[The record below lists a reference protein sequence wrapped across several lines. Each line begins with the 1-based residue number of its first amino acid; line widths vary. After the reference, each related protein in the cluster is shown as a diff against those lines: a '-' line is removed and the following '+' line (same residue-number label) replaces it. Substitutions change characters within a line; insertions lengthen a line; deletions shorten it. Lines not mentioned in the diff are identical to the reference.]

1 MATIKKDTL
10 HPENEPEVDIYPKTS
25 IDQVENL
32 QANLD
37 ALNGDIA
44 NANSEISAV
53 SNRVY
58 ANERN
63 ITDLQQDVDK
73 NIMDIATAESNIQG
87 LQGSVSTIAEKVD
100 TTETELVQ
108 LTEQVERVG
117 NQTNENTSDISNLNT
132 AYNSYNDYTIVSNGF
147 LLTYLSGKQIELPIK
162 AGTNVTF
169 SKYPGSNQ
177 IIINSTGGSVPDNIA
192 LLDAANTF
200 TAQNTFN
207 KLTYFKDNVFFQ
219 NIPASFEDSTRKL
232 KLLLNYNGFI
242 KSNRDTG
249 NTYNITFP
257 NQTGTIALTTDIP
270 SLADYP
276 TTIFF
281 NNYNAGIGY
290 KDISTG
296 TIKTVVSTDNNGAQ
310 IVLGDSNT
318 GLTLAT
324 NARPKVLEDST
335 VKEVAYVSDIP
346 NTSSFPTLAGNN
358 KWAGDNIFDGFSK
371 SIRVNGL
378 FQVSGDEELISAT
391 YNQVSYD
398 GFNIAYMD
406 GENQNIF
413 HIGIDFENK
422 ARFGFDKY
430 DGSSYNLYIPEKD
443 GTIALLSDI
452 PSTSSFPTLTGN
464 NTWAGK
470 NIFNNGITTGITKYA
485 DYITYR
491 QYIFN
496 FPNKNGTLALV
507 EDIPS
512 GTSQDFSTYSDY
524 EVVDKGFLL
533 TYVDGSKFE
542 LPIKAGTNVTFSKYP
557 NTNQV
562 VINAT
567 GGNGGGDVY
576 TSANNTFT
584 GNNYFNGQVIC
595 ANNKGLDI
603 KSGVG
608 TYRFIGLD
616 NDCGITIIKPDLKIY
631 RLVIPDK
638 NGTLSTVED
647 IPISLMYSSSRLGVN
662 SVDFPF
668 NIDKNYFFT
677 ITMTNTGESK
687 SFIYAK
693 GINATYTIVVNSS
706 TSFEVKLDAT
716 GSSTRL
722 IFTNKSN
729 ADPFVV
735 RAEISN

>member
-1 MATIKKDTL
+1 MAIKKDTL
-10 HPENEPEVDIYPKTS
+10 HPENEPEIDIYPKTS

-37 ALNGDIA
+37 ALNGDLANVNGEIA
-44 NANSEISAV
+44 NIANKV
-53 SNRVY
+53 G
-58 ANERN
+58 
-63 ITDLQQDVDK
+63 
-73 NIMDIATAESNIQG
+73 DINKD
-87 LQGSVSTIAEKVD
+87 VSTLKYND
-100 TTETELVQ
+100 TNQ
-108 LTEQVERVG
+108 DRRIQVL
-117 NQTNENTSDISNLNT
+117 ENTSGTTINRVEIAENNISDIRDDITVLNT
-132 AYNSYNDYTIVSNGF
+132 AYGSYTDYTKVTNGF

-169 SKYPGSNQ
+169 SKYPGTNQ
-177 IIINSTGGSVPDNIA
+177 IVINATGGSVPDNIA
-192 LLDAANTF
+192 ILSA
-200 TAQNTFN
+200 
-207 KLTYFKDNVFFQ
+207 DNVF
-219 NIPASFEDSTRKL
+219 
-232 KLLLNYNGFI
+232 
-242 KSNRDTG
+242 TG
-249 NTYNITFP
+249 NNQFVNIRSIGILEFYGGDKQYRFSRTTSGFKFFIISGDNINSLLFP
-257 NQTGTIALTTDIP
+257 NRTGTLALVEDLP
-270 SLADYP
+270 KLADYP

-290 KDISTG
+290 KDTSTG
-296 TIKTVVSTDNNGAQ
+296 TTKTVVSTDNNGAQ
-310 IVLGDSNT
+310 IVIGDSNT

-358 KWAGDNIFDGFSK
+358 KWTGDNIFDGFSK

-413 HIGIDFENK
+413 HIGLDFENK

-452 PSTSSFPTLTGN
+452 P
-464 NTWAGK
+464 
-470 NIFNNGITTGITKYA
+470 
-485 DYITYR
+485 
-491 QYIFN
+491 
-496 FPNKNGTLALV
+496 
-507 EDIPS
+507 
-512 GTSQDFSTYSDY
+512 
-524 EVVDKGFLL
+524 
-533 TYVDGSKFE
+533 
-542 LPIKAGTNVTFSKYP
+542 
-557 NTNQV
+557 
-562 VINAT
+562 
-567 GGNGGGDVY
+567 
-576 TSANNTFT
+576 
-584 GNNYFNGQVIC
+584 
-595 ANNKGLDI
+595 
-603 KSGVG
+603 
-608 TYRFIGLD
+608 
-616 NDCGITIIKPDLKIY
+616 
-631 RLVIPDK
+631 
-638 NGTLSTVED
+638 
-647 IPISLMYSSSRLGVN
+647 ISLMYSSSRLGVN

-668 NIDKNYFFT
+668 NTDKNYFFT

-693 GINATYTIVVNSS
+693 GTNATYTIVINSS

>member
-44 NANSEISAV
+44 NANGEIANISTNVENIANKVGDINKDV
-53 SNRVY
+53 STLKYNDTNQDRRIQVLENTSGTTINRVEI
-58 ANERN
+58 AENN
-63 ITDLQQDVDK
+63 ITDLQNDVNQ
-73 NIMDIATAESNIQG
+73 NIIDI
-87 LQGSVSTIAEKVD
+87 
-100 TTETELVQ
+100 
-108 LTEQVERVG
+108 
-117 NQTNENTSDISNLNT
+117 SDIRDDITVLNT
-132 AYNSYNDYTIVSNGF
+132 AYGSYTDYTEVTNGF

-169 SKYPGSNQ
+169 SKYPGTNQ
-177 IIINSTGGSVPDNIA
+177 IVINATGGSVPDNIA
-192 LLDAANTF
+192 LLSA
-200 TAQNTFN
+200 
-207 KLTYFKDNVFFQ
+207 DNDF
-219 NIPASFEDSTRKL
+219 
-232 KLLLNYNGFI
+232 
-242 KSNRDTG
+242 TG
-249 NTYNITFP
+249 NNQFVNIRSLGILEFYGGDKQYRFSKTTSGFKFFIISGDNINSLLFP
-257 NQTGTIALTTDIP
+257 NKTGTIAITTDIP

-290 KDISTG
+290 KDTSTG

-346 NTSSFPTLAGNN
+346 NTSSFPTLTGNNTWSGKNIFNNGITTGITKYADYITYHQYIFNFPNKNGTLALVEDIPNTSSFPTLAGNN
-358 KWAGDNIFDGFSK
+358 KWTGDNTFDGFSK

-413 HIGIDFENK
+413 HIGLDFENK

-452 PSTSSFPTLTGN
+452 P
-464 NTWAGK
+464 
-470 NIFNNGITTGITKYA
+470 
-485 DYITYR
+485 
-491 QYIFN
+491 
-496 FPNKNGTLALV
+496 
-507 EDIPS
+507 
-512 GTSQDFSTYSDY
+512 
-524 EVVDKGFLL
+524 
-533 TYVDGSKFE
+533 
-542 LPIKAGTNVTFSKYP
+542 
-557 NTNQV
+557 
-562 VINAT
+562 
-567 GGNGGGDVY
+567 
-576 TSANNTFT
+576 
-584 GNNYFNGQVIC
+584 
-595 ANNKGLDI
+595 
-603 KSGVG
+603 
-608 TYRFIGLD
+608 
-616 NDCGITIIKPDLKIY
+616 
-631 RLVIPDK
+631 
-638 NGTLSTVED
+638 
-647 IPISLMYSSSRLGVN
+647 ISLMYSSSRLGGN

-693 GINATYTIVVNSS
+693 GISSTYTIVINSS
-706 TSFEVKLDAT
+706 TSFEVKLNAT

-735 RAEISN
+735 RAEISK

>member
-10 HPENEPEVDIYPKTS
+10 HPENEPKVDIYPKTS

-44 NANSEISAV
+44 NANGEI
-53 SNRVY
+53 
-58 ANERN
+58 ANIAN
-63 ITDLQQDVDK
+63 KVG
-73 NIMDIATAESNIQG
+73 DINKD
-87 LQGSVSTIAEKVD
+87 VSTLKYND
-100 TTETELVQ
+100 TNQ
-108 LTEQVERVG
+108 DRRIQVL
-117 NQTNENTSDISNLNT
+117 ENTSGTTINRVEIAENNISDIRDDITVLNT
-132 AYNSYNDYTIVSNGF
+132 AYGSYTDYTKVTNGF

-169 SKYPGSNQ
+169 SKYPGTNQ
-177 IIINSTGGSVPDNIA
+177 IVINATGGSVPDNIA
-192 LLDAANTF
+192 ILSA
-200 TAQNTFN
+200 
-207 KLTYFKDNVFFQ
+207 DNVF
-219 NIPASFEDSTRKL
+219 
-232 KLLLNYNGFI
+232 
-242 KSNRDTG
+242 TG
-249 NTYNITFP
+249 NNQFVNIRSIGILEFYGGDKQYRFSRTTSGFKFFIISGDNINSLLFP
-257 NQTGTIALTTDIP
+257 NRTGTLALVEDLP
-270 SLADYP
+270 KLADYP

-290 KDISTG
+290 KDTSTG
-296 TIKTVVSTDNNGAQ
+296 TTKTVVSTDNNGAQ
-310 IVLGDSNT
+310 IVIGDSNT

-358 KWAGDNIFDGFSK
+358 TWSGKNIFNNGITTGITKYADYITYRQYIFNFPNKKGTLALVEDIPNTSSFPTLAGNNKWTGDNIFDGFSK

-413 HIGIDFENK
+413 HIGLDFENK

-452 PSTSSFPTLTGN
+452 P
-464 NTWAGK
+464 
-470 NIFNNGITTGITKYA
+470 
-485 DYITYR
+485 
-491 QYIFN
+491 
-496 FPNKNGTLALV
+496 
-507 EDIPS
+507 
-512 GTSQDFSTYSDY
+512 
-524 EVVDKGFLL
+524 
-533 TYVDGSKFE
+533 
-542 LPIKAGTNVTFSKYP
+542 
-557 NTNQV
+557 
-562 VINAT
+562 
-567 GGNGGGDVY
+567 
-576 TSANNTFT
+576 
-584 GNNYFNGQVIC
+584 
-595 ANNKGLDI
+595 
-603 KSGVG
+603 
-608 TYRFIGLD
+608 
-616 NDCGITIIKPDLKIY
+616 
-631 RLVIPDK
+631 
-638 NGTLSTVED
+638 
-647 IPISLMYSSSRLGVN
+647 ISLMYSSSRLGVN

-668 NIDKNYFFT
+668 NTDKNYFFT

-693 GINATYTIVVNSS
+693 GTNATYTIVINSS

>member
-1 MATIKKDTL
+1 MAIKKDTL

-37 ALNGDIA
+37 ALNGDLA
-44 NANSEISAV
+44 NANGEIANISTNVENIDNKVGDINKDV
-53 SNRVY
+53 STLKYNDTNQDRRIQVLENTSGATINRVEI
-58 ANERN
+58 AEKN
-63 ITDLQQDVDK
+63 ITDLQNDVNQ
-73 NIMDIATAESNIQG
+73 NIIDI
-87 LQGSVSTIAEKVD
+87 
-100 TTETELVQ
+100 
-108 LTEQVERVG
+108 
-117 NQTNENTSDISNLNT
+117 SDIKDDITVLNT
-132 AYNSYNDYTIVSNGF
+132 AYGSYTDYTEVTNGF

-207 KLTYFKDNVFFQ
+207 KLTYYKDNVFFQ

-249 NTYNITFP
+249 NVYNITFP

-346 NTSSFPTLAGNN
+346 NISSF
-358 KWAGDNIFDGFSK
+358 
-371 SIRVNGL
+371 
-378 FQVSGDEELISAT
+378 AT
-391 YNQVSYD
+391 
-398 GFNIAYMD
+398 
-406 GENQNIF
+406 
-413 HIGIDFENK
+413 H
-422 ARFGFDKY
+422 
-430 DGSSYNLYIPEKD
+430 
-443 GTIALLSDI
+443 
-452 PSTSSFPTLTGN
+452 
-464 NTWAGK
+464 
-470 NIFNNGITTGITKYA
+470 
-485 DYITYR
+485 
-491 QYIFN
+491 
-496 FPNKNGTLALV
+496 
-507 EDIPS
+507 
-512 GTSQDFSTYSDY
+512 DFSLYSDY
-524 EVVDKGFLL
+524 EIVDKGFML
-533 TYVDGSKFE
+533 TYADGSKFE

-584 GNNYFNGQVIC
+584 GNNYFNGQVKC

-603 KSGVG
+603 VSGVG

-616 NDCGITIIKPDLKIY
+616 NDCGITIIKPDLNVY

-647 IPISLMYSSSRLGVN
+647 IPISLMYRSSRLGVN

-668 NIDKNYFFT
+668 NTDKNYFFT

-693 GINATYTIVVNSS
+693 GTNATYTIVINSS

-716 GSSTRL
+716 GSTRL

-735 RAEISN
+735 RAEISK

>member
-44 NANSEISAV
+44 NVNGEIANISTNVENIANKVGDINKDV
-53 SNRVY
+53 STLKYNDTNQDRRIQVLENTSGTTINRVEI
-58 ANERN
+58 AEKN
-63 ITDLQQDVDK
+63 ITDLQNDVNQ
-73 NIMDIATAESNIQG
+73 NIIDI
-87 LQGSVSTIAEKVD
+87 
-100 TTETELVQ
+100 
-108 LTEQVERVG
+108 
-117 NQTNENTSDISNLNT
+117 SDIKDDITVLNT
-132 AYNSYNDYTIVSNGF
+132 AYGAYTDYTEVTNGF
-147 LLTYLSGKQIELPIK
+147 LLTYLSGKHIELPIK

-169 SKYPGSNQ
+169 SKYPGTNQ
-177 IIINSTGGSVPDNIA
+177 IIINATGGSVPDNIA
-192 LLDAANTF
+192 ILNANNTF
-200 TAQNTFN
+200 TGSNTFN
-207 KLTYFKDNVFFQ
+207 NNIQVSTTITLRALNDNIIFSTQ
-219 NIPASFEDSTRKL
+219 GITKNNYSFM
-232 KLLLNYNGFI
+232 Y
-242 KSNRDTG
+242 
-249 NTYNITFP
+249 P
-257 NQTGTIALTTDIP
+257 NQSGTIALTTNIP
-270 SLADYP
+270 TLADYP

-290 KDISTG
+290 KDTSTG
-296 TIKTVVSTDNNGAQ
+296 TTKTVVSTDNNGAQ
-310 IVLGDSNT
+310 IVIGDSNT

-346 NTSSFPTLAGNN
+346 NTSSFATLAGNN
-358 KWAGDNIFDGFSK
+358 KWTGDNIFDGFSK

-452 PSTSSFPTLTGN
+452 PS
-464 NTWAGK
+464 
-470 NIFNNGITTGITKYA
+470 
-485 DYITYR
+485 
-491 QYIFN
+491 
-496 FPNKNGTLALV
+496 
-507 EDIPS
+507 
-512 GTSQDFSTYSDY
+512 GTSQDFSLYSDY
-524 EVVDKGFLL
+524 EIVDKGFML
-533 TYVDGSKFE
+533 TYADGSKFE

-557 NTNQV
+557 GTNQII
-562 VINAT
+562 INAT
-567 GGNGGGDVY
+567 GGSGSGGDVY
-576 TSANNTFT
+576 TSTNNTFT

-595 ANNKGLDI
+595 AANKGLDI

-647 IPISLMYSSSRLGVN
+647 IPISLMYSSSRLGEN

-693 GINATYTIVVNSS
+693 GISSTYTIVINS

>member
-10 HPENEPEVDIYPKTS
+10 HPENESEVDIYPKTS

-44 NANSEISAV
+44 NVNGEIANISTNVENIANKVGDINKDV
-53 SNRVY
+53 STLKYNDTNQDRRIQVLENTSGTTINRV
-58 ANERN
+58 E
-63 ITDLQQDVDK
+63 
-73 NIMDIATAESNIQG
+73 
-87 LQGSVSTIAEKVD
+87 IAEKNITNLQNDV
-100 TTETELVQ
+100 
-108 LTEQVERVG
+108 
-117 NQTNENTSDISNLNT
+117 NQNIIDISDIKDDITVLNT
-132 AYNSYNDYTIVSNGF
+132 AYGSYTDYTEVTNGF

-169 SKYPGSNQ
+169 SKYPGTNQ
-177 IIINSTGGSVPDNIA
+177 IVINATGGSVPDNIA
-192 LLDAANTF
+192 ILSA
-200 TAQNTFN
+200 
-207 KLTYFKDNVFFQ
+207 DNDF
-219 NIPASFEDSTRKL
+219 
-232 KLLLNYNGFI
+232 
-242 KSNRDTG
+242 TG
-249 NTYNITFP
+249 NNQFVNIRSLGILEFYGGDKQYRFSKTTSGFKFFIISGDNINSLLFP
-257 NQTGTIALTTDIP
+257 NRTGTLALVEDLP
-270 SLADYP
+270 KLADYP

-290 KDISTG
+290 KDTSTG
-296 TIKTVVSTDNNGAQ
+296 TTKTVVSTDNNGAQ
-310 IVLGDSNT
+310 IVIGDSNT

-346 NTSSFPTLAGNN
+346 NTSSFATLAGNN
-358 KWAGDNIFDGFSK
+358 KWTGDNIFDGFSK

-398 GFNIAYMD
+398 GFNIVYMD

-430 DGSSYNLYIPEKD
+430 DGSSYNLYIPEK
-443 GTIALLSDI
+443 
-452 PSTSSFPTLTGN
+452 
-464 NTWAGK
+464 
-470 NIFNNGITTGITKYA
+470 
-485 DYITYR
+485 
-491 QYIFN
+491 
-496 FPNKNGTLALV
+496 
-507 EDIPS
+507 
-512 GTSQDFSTYSDY
+512 
-524 EVVDKGFLL
+524 
-533 TYVDGSKFE
+533 
-542 LPIKAGTNVTFSKYP
+542 
-557 NTNQV
+557 
-562 VINAT
+562 
-567 GGNGGGDVY
+567 
-576 TSANNTFT
+576 
-584 GNNYFNGQVIC
+584 
-595 ANNKGLDI
+595 
-603 KSGVG
+603 
-608 TYRFIGLD
+608 
-616 NDCGITIIKPDLKIY
+616 
-631 RLVIPDK
+631 

-647 IPISLMYSSSRLGVN
+647 IPISLMYSSSRLGEN
-662 SVDFPF
+662 SIDFPF

-687 SFIYAK
+687 SFIYAR
-693 GINATYTIVVNSS
+693 GINATYTIVINSS

>member
-10 HPENEPEVDIYPKTS
+10 HPENEPKVDIYPKTS

-44 NANSEISAV
+44 NANGEI
-53 SNRVY
+53 
-58 ANERN
+58 ANIAN
-63 ITDLQQDVDK
+63 KVG
-73 NIMDIATAESNIQG
+73 DINKD
-87 LQGSVSTIAEKVD
+87 VSTLKYND
-100 TTETELVQ
+100 TNQ
-108 LTEQVERVG
+108 DRRIQVL
-117 NQTNENTSDISNLNT
+117 ENTSGTTINRVEIAENNISDIRDDITVLNT
-132 AYNSYNDYTIVSNGF
+132 AYGSYTDYTKVTNGF

-169 SKYPGSNQ
+169 SKYPGTNQ
-177 IIINSTGGSVPDNIA
+177 IVINATGGSAPDNIA
-192 LLDAANTF
+192 ILSA
-200 TAQNTFN
+200 
-207 KLTYFKDNVFFQ
+207 DNVF
-219 NIPASFEDSTRKL
+219 
-232 KLLLNYNGFI
+232 
-242 KSNRDTG
+242 TG
-249 NTYNITFP
+249 NNQFVNIRSIGILEFYGGDKQYRFSRTTSGFKFFIISGDIINSLLFP
-257 NQTGTIALTTDIP
+257 NRTGTLALVEDLP
-270 SLADYP
+270 KLADYP

-290 KDISTG
+290 KDTSTG
-296 TIKTVVSTDNNGAQ
+296 TTKTVVSTDNNGAQ
-310 IVLGDSNT
+310 IVIGDSNT

-346 NTSSFPTLAGNN
+346 NTSSFPTLTGNNTWSGKNIFNNGITTGITKYADYITYRQYKFNFPNKNGTLALVEDIPNTSSFPTLAGNN
-358 KWAGDNIFDGFSK
+358 KWTGDNIFDGFSK

-413 HIGIDFENK
+413 HIGLDFENK

-452 PSTSSFPTLTGN
+452 PISL
-464 NTWAGK
+464 
-470 NIFNNGITTGITKYA
+470 
-485 DYITYR
+485 
-491 QYIFN
+491 
-496 FPNKNGTLALV
+496 
-507 EDIPS
+507 
-512 GTSQDFSTYSDY
+512 
-524 EVVDKGFLL
+524 
-533 TYVDGSKFE
+533 
-542 LPIKAGTNVTFSKYP
+542 
-557 NTNQV
+557 
-562 VINAT
+562 
-567 GGNGGGDVY
+567 
-576 TSANNTFT
+576 
-584 GNNYFNGQVIC
+584 
-595 ANNKGLDI
+595 
-603 KSGVG
+603 
-608 TYRFIGLD
+608 
-616 NDCGITIIKPDLKIY
+616 IY
-631 RLVIPDK
+631 R
-638 NGTLSTVED
+638 
-647 IPISLMYSSSRLGVN
+647 SSRLGVN

-668 NIDKNYFFT
+668 NTDKNYFFT

-693 GINATYTIVVNSS
+693 GISSTYTIVINSS

-716 GSSTRL
+716 GSSTRI

>member
-10 HPENEPEVDIYPKTS
+10 HPENEPKVDIYPKTS

-44 NANSEISAV
+44 NANGEIANISTNVETIA
-53 SNRVY
+53 NRV
-58 ANERN
+58 E
-63 ITDLQQDVDK
+63 
-73 NIMDIATAESNIQG
+73 
-87 LQGSVSTIAEKVD
+87 IAENSITV
-100 TTETELVQ
+100 
-108 LTEQVERVG
+108 LT
-117 NQTNENTSDISNLNT
+117 T
-132 AYNSYNDYTIVSNGF
+132 AYESYTDYTEVTNGF
-147 LLTYLSGKQIELPIK
+147 LLTYLSGRQIELPIK
-162 AGTNVTF
+162 AGTNITF

-192 LLDAANTF
+192 LLDANNTF
-200 TAQNTFN
+200 SGSNTFS
-207 KLTYFKDNVFFQ
+207 KLTYFNNQIALDINPISFNDDTKNMSLVF
-219 NIPASFEDSTRKL
+219 
-232 KLLLNYNGFI
+232 NYNGFI
-242 KSNRDTG
+242 KRFVDTG
-249 NTYNITFP
+249 NVYSINIP
-257 NQTGTIALTTDIP
+257 NQSGTIALTTDIP
-270 SLADYP
+270 TLADYP

-281 NNYNAGIGY
+281 NNYKAGIGY
-290 KDISTG
+290 KDTSTG

-346 NTSSFPTLAGNN
+346 NTSSFATLAGNN
-358 KWAGDNIFDGFSK
+358 KWTGDNIFDGFSK

-378 FQVSGDEELISAT
+378 FQVSGDEEPISAT

-413 HIGIDFENK
+413 HVGIDFENK
-422 ARFGFDKY
+422 ARFAFDKY
-430 DGSSYNLYIPEKD
+430 DGSLYNLYIPEKD

-452 PSTSSFPTLTGN
+452 PS
-464 NTWAGK
+464 
-470 NIFNNGITTGITKYA
+470 
-485 DYITYR
+485 
-491 QYIFN
+491 
-496 FPNKNGTLALV
+496 
-507 EDIPS
+507 
-512 GTSQDFSTYSDY
+512 GTSQDFSSYSDY
-524 EVVDKGFLL
+524 EIIDKGFML
-533 TYVDGSKFE
+533 TYADGSKFE

-557 NTNQV
+557 ETNQII
-562 VINAT
+562 INAT
-567 GGNGGGDVY
+567 GGSGSGGDVY

-584 GNNYFNGQVIC
+584 GNNYFNGPVIF
-595 ANNKGLDI
+595 AANKGLDI

-608 TYRFIGLD
+608 TYSFIGL
-616 NDCGITIIKPDLKIY
+616 NKDCGITIIKPDFKIY

-647 IPISLMYSSSRLGVN
+647 IPISLMYSSSRLGEN

-693 GINATYTIVVNSS
+693 GINSTYTIVINS

-729 ADPFVV
+729 TDPFVV

>member
-37 ALNGDIA
+37 ALNGDLANVNGEIA
-44 NANSEISAV
+44 NISTNVENIANTV
-53 SNRVY
+53 G
-58 ANERN
+58 
-63 ITDLQQDVDK
+63 
-73 NIMDIATAESNIQG
+73 DINKD
-87 LQGSVSTIAEKVD
+87 VSTLKYND
-100 TTETELVQ
+100 TNQ
-108 LTEQVERVG
+108 DRRIQVL
-117 NQTNENTSDISNLNT
+117 ENTSGTTINRVEIAENNISDIRDDITVLNT
-132 AYNSYNDYTIVSNGF
+132 AYGSYTDYTEVTNGF

-169 SKYPGSNQ
+169 SKYPGTNQ
-177 IIINSTGGSVPDNIA
+177 IVINSTGGSVPDNIA
-192 LLDAANTF
+192 LLDANNNWSAVNKFYEYIQCNRGIKIYSNETNEGIVIDSYTITINGSIPTREDLKIEYVYQKGYALNTI
-200 TAQNTFN
+200 T
-207 KLTYFKDNVFFQ
+207 K
-219 NIPASFEDSTRKL
+219 
-232 KLLLNYNGFI
+232 NGG
-242 KSNRDTG
+242 SS
-249 NTYNITFP
+249 TYNRLIIP
-257 NQTGTIALTTDIP
+257 IKNSTIATIDDIP
-270 SLADYP
+270 TLADYP

-281 NNYNAGIGY
+281 NNYKAGIGY
-290 KDISTG
+290 KDTSTG
-296 TIKTVVSTDNNGAQ
+296 TTKTVVSTDNNGVQ
-310 IVLGDSNT
+310 IVIGDSNT

-346 NTSSFPTLAGNN
+346 NTSSFATLAGNN
-358 KWAGDNIFDGFSK
+358 KWTGDNIFDGFSK

-452 PSTSSFPTLTGN
+452 TSGS
-464 NTWAGK
+464 
-470 NIFNNGITTGITKYA
+470 
-485 DYITYR
+485 
-491 QYIFN
+491 
-496 FPNKNGTLALV
+496 
-507 EDIPS
+507 
-512 GTSQDFSTYSDY
+512 SQDFSLYSDY
-524 EVVDKGFLL
+524 EIVDKGFML
-533 TYVDGSKFE
+533 TYADGSKFE

-567 GGNGGGDVY
+567 GGNGGGNVY

-595 ANNKGLDI
+595 AANKGLDI

-647 IPISLMYSSSRLGVN
+647 IPISLMYSSSRLGEN

-677 ITMTNTGESK
+677 ITMTYTGESK
-687 SFIYAK
+687 SFIYAR
-693 GINATYTIVVNSS
+693 GINATYTIVIDSS

-716 GSSTRL
+716 GSSPRL

-729 ADPFVV
+729 ANPFVV

>member
-10 HPENEPEVDIYPKTS
+10 HPENESEVDIYPKTS

-44 NANSEISAV
+44 NVNGEIANISTNV
-53 SNRVY
+53 ENI
-58 ANERN
+58 ANK
-63 ITDLQQDVDK
+63 VG
-73 NIMDIATAESNIQG
+73 DINKD
-87 LQGSVSTIAEKVD
+87 VSTLKYND
-100 TTETELVQ
+100 TNQ
-108 LTEQVERVG
+108 DRRIQVL
-117 NQTNENTSDISNLNT
+117 ENTSGTTINRVEIAENNISDIRDDITVLNT
-132 AYNSYNDYTIVSNGF
+132 AYGSYTDYTEVTNGF

-169 SKYPGSNQ
+169 SKYPGTNQ
-177 IIINSTGGSVPDNIA
+177 IVINATGGSVPDNIA
-192 LLDAANTF
+192 ILSA
-200 TAQNTFN
+200 
-207 KLTYFKDNVFFQ
+207 DNDF
-219 NIPASFEDSTRKL
+219 
-232 KLLLNYNGFI
+232 
-242 KSNRDTG
+242 TG
-249 NTYNITFP
+249 NNQFVNIRSLGILEFYGGDKQYRFSKTTSGFKFFIISGNNSNSLLFP
-257 NQTGTIALTTDIP
+257 NRTGTLALVEDLP
-270 SLADYP
+270 KLADYP

-281 NNYNAGIGY
+281 NNYKAGIGY
-290 KDISTG
+290 KDTSTG
-296 TIKTVVSTDNNGAQ
+296 TTKTVVSTDNNGAQ
-310 IVLGDSNT
+310 IVIGDSNT

-346 NTSSFPTLAGNN
+346 NISSFPTLAGNN
-358 KWAGDNIFDGFSK
+358 KWTGDNIFDGFSK

-413 HIGIDFENK
+413 HIGLDFENK

-452 PSTSSFPTLTGN
+452 P
-464 NTWAGK
+464 
-470 NIFNNGITTGITKYA
+470 
-485 DYITYR
+485 
-491 QYIFN
+491 
-496 FPNKNGTLALV
+496 
-507 EDIPS
+507 
-512 GTSQDFSTYSDY
+512 
-524 EVVDKGFLL
+524 
-533 TYVDGSKFE
+533 
-542 LPIKAGTNVTFSKYP
+542 
-557 NTNQV
+557 
-562 VINAT
+562 
-567 GGNGGGDVY
+567 
-576 TSANNTFT
+576 
-584 GNNYFNGQVIC
+584 
-595 ANNKGLDI
+595 
-603 KSGVG
+603 
-608 TYRFIGLD
+608 
-616 NDCGITIIKPDLKIY
+616 
-631 RLVIPDK
+631 
-638 NGTLSTVED
+638 
-647 IPISLMYSSSRLGVN
+647 ISLMYSSSRLGEN

-677 ITMTNTGESK
+677 ITMSNTGESK
-687 SFIYAK
+687 SFIYAR
-693 GINATYTIVVNSS
+693 GTSSTYTIVINSS